1 MSNIASGKDTA
12 SRTSKNDNTAST
24 NVSHQFKRCW
34 DYNVSEQFPIT
45 SISEEGNK
53 AIVKVGQPH
62 EGFYIKTAMRNG
74 KMDGNSVIFSGA
86 GIAVAYLSFVDG
98 IASGPCKLNDESG
111 VRFFEGRFE
120 DGFRQGRGQE
130 FDPKGNLE
138 FDGFF
143 EKGKKLKMYPL
154 PEMDQY
160 WTEYNDRGKLISIT
174 QRDYFGRK
182 EGKCYFYN
190 DREELSRVSEWK
202 EGKEISDA
210 GYCAFFD
217 LPRKEWYRG
226 YYENGKLLKTVPMK
240 GKKKG
245 YWKVFNEEN
254 KVIRICQRDENG
266 KYEGINYIFQ
276 CGKISRISVWKEG
289 KEKTLI
295 KQFNGL
301 TMTEY
306 TDGYKSYE
314 GGYLD
319 SFELDYPRNGK
330 GEEFLK
336 DEKTLV
342 YQGEYRDGRRHG
354 QGVTYKKNK
363 VKFQRNWIAGY
374 TQQGVII
381 TLCIIIIL
389 LFLAFLLDLILG
401 TVLLVLCCVFLLIRW
416 KFPKVLGLKL
426 CNALNIQLM
435 ADYVREGNGRRKTET
450 KGDKNKTKTEN
461 GSCNCFFANIYLSMI
476 VYLLFIILCVAI
488 ISILYYTHINPYVS
502 LFQTTFTVKSFHY
515 NKVAGFKLSKR
526 PFLQSIRIGNDCF
539 ASVSS
544 VQIMGLS
551 SLRSISIGS
560 NSFTGKKNDYGSDRS
575 KDIYINN
582 CKVLQSI
589 EIGEYSFSD
598 YGGQFSLKGLPSLQ
612 SLLVGKVNSTSSNFY
627 SVNTFTLQGILP
639 LILSILLDLPNLQ
652 SVSLGD
658 FAFCDTLTTV
668 MDSKGVDRVVLR

>member
-1 MSNIASGKDTA
+1 MSNIVTRKETASG
-12 SRTSKNDNTAST
+12 TSKNDNTAST
-24 NVSHQFKRCW
+24 NVSNQFKRCW
-34 DYNVSEQFPIT
+34 ECNVSEQFPIK
-45 SISEEGNK
+45 SISEEDNK
-53 AIVKVGQPH
+53 TVVQVGQPH

-74 KMDGNSVIFSGA
+74 KLDGNSVIFSGA
-86 GIAVAYLSFVDG
+86 GVAVAYLSFVDG
-98 IASGPCKLNDESG
+98 KASGPCKLNDESG
-111 VRFFEGRFE
+111 IRFFEGRFE
-120 DGFRQGRGQE
+120 DGFRHGRGQE
-130 FDPKGNLE
+130 FDTKGNLE

-143 EKGKKLKMYPL
+143 AKGKKLKIFPL
-154 PEMDQY
+154 SEMSQY
-160 WTEYNDRGKLISIT
+160 WAEYNDSGKLISIT

-217 LPRKEWYRG
+217 LPRKEWYKG

-240 GKKKG
+240 EKKG

-276 CGKISRISVWKEG
+276 CGKISRISIWKEG
-289 KEKTLI
+289 KEQTPI
-295 KQFNGL
+295 KQFNEL
-301 TMTEY
+301 MMTEY

-319 SFELDYPRNGK
+319 SFDLDYPRNGR
-330 GEEFLK
+330 GEEFSK
-336 DEKTLV
+336 DEKTLI
-342 YQGEYRDGRRHG
+342 YKGEYRDGRRHG
-354 QGVTYKKNK
+354 QGVSYKKNEIK
-363 VKFQRNWIAGY
+363 YQRNWIAGY
-374 TQQGVII
+374 TQQGLII
-381 TLCIIIIL
+381 TLCVIVL
-389 LFLAFLLDLILG
+389 LLLLAFLLDLILG
-401 TVLLVLCCVFLLIRW
+401 IVLLVLCCIFLLIRW
-416 KFPKVLGLKL
+416 KFPKMLGLKI

-435 ADYVREGNGRRKTET
+435 ADYVKEGNGRRKKSET
-450 KGDKNKTKTEN
+450 KGGSNKSKSKTKTETET
-461 GSCNCFFANIYLSMI
+461 GWCNCFFVNIYLSMI
-476 VYLLFIILCVAI
+476 ILLLFVILCVAA
-488 ISILYYTHINPYVS
+488 ISIAYHIHINPYVS
-502 LFQTTFTVKSFHY
+502 VFQTAFTVKSSHY
-515 NKVAGFKLSKR
+515 NKVTGFKLSKR
-526 PFLQSIRIGNDCF
+526 PFLHSIQIGNDCF

-544 VQIMGLS
+544 VQVMGLN

-560 NSFTGKKNDYGSDRS
+560 NSFTGKKNGYGRDRS

-627 SVNTFTLQGILP
+627 SVNTFTLQGIP
-639 LILSILLDLPNLQ
+639 LFEG
-652 SVSLGD
+652 SL
-658 FAFCDTLTTV
+658 FC
-668 MDSKGVDRVVLR
+668 